1 MMYSHTHPKGKF
13 YLKIIMLL
21 ASFGM
26 LVSAY
31 LAYQHFKPVG
41 GPFCN
46 INSYISCDII
56 NKSVYSEIFNIP
68 VAMLGFSAYVIIF
81 TAALGLLKE
90 KFPSYFLGLVAL
102 FTGASFGF
110 AIYLSS
116 MEAFVLRAICLY
128 CVTSQII
135 ILLIFIISL
144 NIWLK
149 HRRWLAHSLSQS
161 S

>member
-1 MMYSHTHPKGKF
+1 MYSHTHPKGKM
-13 YLKIIMLL
+13 YLRIIMLL
-21 ASFGM
+21 SVFGM

-46 INSYISCDII
+46 INSYISCDIV
-56 NKSVYSEIFNIP
+56 NKSSYSEIFNIP
-68 VAMLGFSAYVIIF
+68 VSILGCAAYLIVFI
-81 TAALGLLKE
+81 AAFGLLKE
-90 KFPSYFLGLVAL
+90 KFPTYTLGLTAL

-116 MEAFVLRAICLY
+116 MEFFVLHALCLY
-128 CVTSQII
+128 CITSQII

>member
-1 MMYSHTHPKGKF
+1 MYSHTHPKGKM

-21 ASFGM
+21 SLLGM

-46 INSYISCDII
+46 INSYINCDIV
-56 NKSVYSEIFNIP
+56 NKSSYSEIFNIP
-68 VAMLGFSAYVIIF
+68 VAILGFAAYAIVFI
-81 TAALGLLKE
+81 AAFGLLKE

-102 FTGASFGF
+102 FTGASLGF

-116 MEAFVLRAICLY
+116 MEAFVLRALCLY
-128 CVTSQII
+128 CITSQII
-135 ILLIFIISL
+135 ILIIFIISL

-149 HRRWLAHSLSQS
+149 HRRWLAHSSSLSS
-161 S
+161 